1 MYYVKT
7 GYGCGLK
14 VSLVQPS
21 GAAVDLRK
29 VRYIGAVL
37 RLPGGQT
44 MTVSDINFDELTN
57 NVFVRLLST
66 RELTTEGNYA
76 IVFNV
81 KLSDNTMYSTQL
93 VEIINVDADNPAGYI
108 ETTIAMSL
116 TVVNF
121 PSNVDVTGC
130 SPKISDNNTW
140 LVYDDNLNAY
150 VDTGVSVGY
159 AELTTRY
166 DGVFASIITPATAA
180 TDAANAAAA
189 LANEKAGLADD
200 AATNANE
207 KAQAAE
213 SAAGN
218 ASQKAAAAN
227 TAAGNANEKAQ
238 AAQTAANA
246 ANNAASAATSAA
258 AAATAAVVNMDTV
271 LGVLAH
277 ADATVEKKLETLAEL
292 VIGIISGTVLVEKLN
307 VRNLGVWGDNN
318 LVVVGSGAP
327 TAKPDRAGQIYIDK
341 TNNATYKSTGNSA
354 VSDWKTI

>member
-37 RLPGGQT
+37 RLPSGQT

-57 NVFVRLLST
+57 NVFVRLLPT

-93 VEIINVDADNPAGYI
+93 VEIINVNANNPAGYI

-159 AELTTRY
+159 AELTSRY

-238 AAQTAANA
+238 AAQEAATA

>member
-57 NVFVRLLST
+57 NVFVRLLPT

-227 TAAGNANEKAQ
+227 TAAENANEKAQ
-238 AAQTAANA
+238 AAQTAATA

>member
-21 GAAVDLRK
+21 GAAVNLRK

-57 NVFVRLLST
+57 NVFVRLLPT

-116 TVVNF
+116 AVVNF

-130 SPKISDNNTW
+130 SPKVSDNNTW

-166 DGVFASIITPATAA
+166 DGVFASIITPANKA
-180 TDAANAAAA
+180 TD
-189 LANEKAGLADD
+189 
-200 AATNANE
+200 
-207 KAQAAE
+207 
-213 SAAGN
+213 
-218 ASQKAAAAN
+218 AAN
-227 TAAGNANEKAQ
+227 TAAGNANTAATVATSAGAYASEKAQ
-238 AAQTAANA
+238 AANTAAANASEKAAAANTAARNANEKATAANA
-246 ANNAASAATSAA
+246 AASAAND
-258 AAATAAVVNMDTV
+258 AVVNMDTV
-271 LGVLAH
+271 FGVLAH
-277 ADATVEKKLETLAEL
+277 ADVTIEKKLDTLAKL

-318 LVVVGSGAP
+318 LVVVGSGTP

-354 VSDWKTI
+354 VSDWKTF

>member
-57 NVFVRLLST
+57 NVFVRLLPT

-93 VEIINVDADNPAGYI
+93 VEIINVNANNPAGYI

-159 AELTTRY
+159 AELTSRY
-166 DGVFASIITPATAA
+166 DGVFASIITPATEA
-180 TDAANAAAA
+180 TDAANTAAGNANTAAASA
-189 LANEKAGLADD
+189 TSAGAY
-200 AATNANE
+200 ASE

-218 ASQKAAAAN
+218 ATAKATLAN

-238 AAQTAANA
+238 AAQDAATA
-246 ANNAASAATSAA
+246 ANNAAAAATSAA

>member
-37 RLPGGQT
+37 RLPSGQT

-57 NVFVRLLST
+57 NVFVRLLPT

-93 VEIINVDADNPAGYI
+93 VEIINVNANNPAGYI

-140 LVYDDNLNAY
+140 LVYDDALNAY

-159 AELTTRY
+159 AELTSRY

-238 AAQTAANA
+238 AAQDAATA

>member
-57 NVFVRLLST
+57 NVFVRLLPT

-93 VEIINVDADNPAGYI
+93 VEIINVNANNPAGYI

-140 LVYDDNLNAY
+140 LVYDDTLNAY

-159 AELTTRY
+159 AELTSRY

-180 TDAANAAAA
+180 TDAANAAA
-189 LANEKAGLADD
+189 E
-200 AATNANE
+200 NANTAAASATSAGAYASE

-218 ASQKAAAAN
+218 ATAKATLANNAATN
-227 TAAGNANEKAQ
+227 AGNKAQ
-238 AAQTAANA
+238 AAQDAATA

-258 AAATAAVVNMDTV
+258 ASATAAVVNMDTV

>member
-57 NVFVRLLST
+57 NVFVRLLPT

-93 VEIINVDADNPAGYI
+93 VEIINVNANNPAGYI

-159 AELTTRY
+159 AELTSRY

-189 LANEKAGLADD
+189 NANEKAGLADT

-238 AAQTAANA
+238 AAQDAATA

>member
-57 NVFVRLLST
+57 NIFVRLLPT

-130 SPKISDNNTW
+130 SPKVSDNNTW

-166 DGVFASIITPATAA
+166 DGVFASIITPATEA
-180 TDAANAAAA
+180 TDAANAAAGNA
-189 LANEKAGLADD
+189 TD
-200 AATNANE
+200 AAASATSAGAYASE

-218 ASQKAAAAN
+218 ASEKAAAAN
-227 TAAGNANEKAQ
+227 TAAANANEKA
-238 AAQTAANA
+238 TAANA
-246 ANNAASAATSAA
+246 AASAANDAA
-258 AAATAAVVNMDTV
+258 SAATAAVVNMDTV
-271 LGVLAH
+271 FGVLAH
-277 ADATVEKKLETLAEL
+277 ADATIEKKLDTLAKL

-327 TAKPDRAGQIYIDK
+327 TAKPDRSGQIYIDK

>member
-21 GAAVDLRK
+21 GAAVNLRK

-57 NVFVRLLST
+57 NVFVRLLPT

-116 TVVNF
+116 AVVNF

-130 SPKISDNNTW
+130 SPKVSDNNTW

-166 DGVFASIITPATAA
+166 DGVFASIITPANKA
-180 TDAANAAAA
+180 TDAAN
-189 LANEKAGLADD
+189 
-200 AATNANE
+200 
-207 KAQAAE
+207 
-213 SAAGN
+213 
-218 ASQKAAAAN
+218 
-227 TAAGNANEKAQ
+227 
-238 AAQTAANA
+238 TAANA
-246 ANNAASAATSAA
+246 AND
-258 AAATAAVVNMDTV
+258 AVVNMDTV
-271 LGVLAH
+271 FGVLAH
-277 ADATVEKKLETLAEL
+277 ADVTIEKKLDTLAKL

-318 LVVVGSGAP
+318 LVVVGSGTP

-354 VSDWKTI
+354 VSDWKTF

>member
-37 RLPGGQT
+37 RLPSGQT

-57 NVFVRLLST
+57 NVFVRLLPT

-93 VEIINVDADNPAGYI
+93 VEIINVNANNPAGYI

-159 AELTTRY
+159 AELTSRY

-227 TAAGNANEKAQ
+227 TAAGNANEKAT
-238 AAQTAANA
+238 AAQEAATA

>member
-37 RLPGGQT
+37 RLPSGQT

-57 NVFVRLLST
+57 NVFVRLLPT
-66 RELTTEGNYA
+66 RELTAEGNYA

-81 KLSDNTMYSTQL
+81 KLSDNTMYSTAL
-93 VEIINVDADNPAGYI
+93 AELINVDDDNPGGYV
-108 ETTIAMSL
+108 EQTVALTL

-140 LVYDDNLNAY
+140 LVYDDTLNAY

-166 DGVFASIITPATAA
+166 DGVIASIVTPATEA
-180 TDAANAAAA
+180 TDAANAAATAANAAATLATDAAADADAAKDAANDAATAATEKAA
-189 LANEKAGLADD
+189 LANTKAAAADT
-200 AATNANE
+200 AAT
-207 KAQAAE
+207 
-213 SAAGN
+213 
-218 ASQKAAAAN
+218 AAN
-227 TAAGNANEKAQ
+227 TAA
-238 AAQTAANA
+238 TAAND
-246 ANNAASAATSAA
+246 AASAATSAA
-258 AAATAAVVNMDTV
+258 SAATTAVVNMETV
-271 LGVLAH
+271 FAVLAH
-277 ADATVEKKLETLAEL
+277 ADATVEKKLETLAAL
-292 VIGIISGTVLVEKLN
+292 VIGIISGEVLVEKLN

-327 TAKPDRAGQIYIDK
+327 SAKPDRAGQFYID
-341 TNNATYKSTGNSA
+341 TANNAAYKSTGNAA

>member
-57 NVFVRLLST
+57 NVFVRLLPT

-81 KLSDNTMYSTQL
+81 KLSDNTMYSTKL
-93 VEIINVDADNPAGYI
+93 VEIINVNANNPAGYI

-159 AELTTRY
+159 AELTSRY

-238 AAQTAANA
+238 AAQDAATA

>member
-57 NVFVRLLST
+57 NVFVRLLPT

-166 DGVFASIITPATAA
+166 DGVFASIITPATEA
-180 TDAANAAAA
+180 TDAANAAASNANTKAGLANDAATLANTKAGLANDAAA
-189 LANEKAGLADD
+189 LANEKATLANQKAGLAAEKAAD
-200 AATNANE
+200 AA
-207 KAQAAE
+207 
-213 SAAGN
+213 SAA
-218 ASQKAAAAN
+218 SAAN
-227 TAAGNANEKAQ
+227 D
-238 AAQTAANA
+238 
-246 ANNAASAATSAA
+246 AASAATSAA

-271 LGVLAH
+271 FGVLAH
-277 ADATVEKKLETLAEL
+277 ADATIEKKLDTLAKL

>member
-166 DGVFASIITPATAA
+166 DGVFASIITPATDA

>member
-21 GAAVDLRK
+21 GAAVNLRK

-57 NVFVRLLST
+57 NVFVRLLPT

-116 TVVNF
+116 AVVNF

-130 SPKISDNNTW
+130 SPKVSDNNTW

-166 DGVFASIITPATAA
+166 DGVFASIITPANKA
-180 TDAANAAAA
+180 TDAANTAAGN
-189 LANEKAGLADD
+189 ANT
-200 AATNANE
+200 AATVATSAGAYASE
-207 KAQAAE
+207 KAQAANT
-213 SAAGN
+213 AAAN
-218 ASQKAAAAN
+218 ASEKAAAAN
-227 TAAGNANEKAQ
+227 TAAGNANEKAT
-238 AAQTAANA
+238 AANAAASAANDAASAANTAANA
-246 ANNAASAATSAA
+246 AND
-258 AAATAAVVNMDTV
+258 AVVNMDTV
-271 LGVLAH
+271 FGVLAH
-277 ADATVEKKLETLAEL
+277 ADVTIEKKLDTLAKL

-318 LVVVGSGAP
+318 LVVVGSGTP

-354 VSDWKTI
+354 VSDWKTF

>member
-37 RLPGGQT
+37 RLPSGQT

-57 NVFVRLLST
+57 NVFVRLLPT

-130 SPKISDNNTW
+130 SPKIGDNNTW
-140 LVYDDNLNAY
+140 LVYDDELNAY

-159 AELTTRY
+159 AELTSRY
-166 DGVFASIITPATAA
+166 DGVFASIITPATEA
-180 TDAANAAAA
+180 TDAANAAASNANTKAGLANDAATLANTKAGLANDAAA
-189 LANEKAGLADD
+189 LANEKATLANQKAGLAAEKAAD
-200 AATNANE
+200 AA
-207 KAQAAE
+207 
-213 SAAGN
+213 SAA
-218 ASQKAAAAN
+218 SAAN
-227 TAAGNANEKAQ
+227 D
-238 AAQTAANA
+238 
-246 ANNAASAATSAA
+246 AASAATSAA
-258 AAATAAVVNMDTV
+258 SAATTAVVNMDTV
-271 LGVLAH
+271 FGVLAH
-277 ADATVEKKLETLAEL
+277 ADATIEKKLDTLAEL

>member
-57 NVFVRLLST
+57 NVFVRLLPT

-130 SPKISDNNTW
+130 SPKVSDNNTW

-166 DGVFASIITPATAA
+166 DGVFASIITPATEA
-180 TDAANAAAA
+180 TDAANAAASN
-189 LANEKAGLADD
+189 ANTKAGLAND
-200 AATNANE
+200 AATLANQKAGLANDAASNANDKATLANQKAGLAAE
-207 KAQAAE
+207 KAADAA
-213 SAAGN
+213 SAA
-218 ASQKAAAAN
+218 SAAN
-227 TAAGNANEKAQ
+227 D
-238 AAQTAANA
+238 
-246 ANNAASAATSAA
+246 AASAATSAA
-258 AAATAAVVNMDTV
+258 ASATAAVVNMDTV
-271 LGVLAH
+271 FGVLAH
-277 ADATVEKKLETLAEL
+277 ADATIEKKLDTLAKL

>member
-21 GAAVDLRK
+21 GAAVNLRK

-57 NVFVRLLST
+57 NVFVRLLPT

-116 TVVNF
+116 AVVNF

-130 SPKISDNNTW
+130 SPKVSDNNTW

-166 DGVFASIITPATAA
+166 DGVFASIITPANKA
-180 TDAANAAAA
+180 TD
-189 LANEKAGLADD
+189 
-200 AATNANE
+200 
-207 KAQAAE
+207 
-213 SAAGN
+213 
-218 ASQKAAAAN
+218 AAN
-227 TAAGNANEKAQ
+227 TAAGNANTAATVATSAGAYASEKAQ
-238 AAQTAANA
+238 AANTAAANASEKASAANTAANA
-246 ANNAASAATSAA
+246 AND
-258 AAATAAVVNMDTV
+258 AVVNMDTV
-271 LGVLAH
+271 FGVLAH
-277 ADATVEKKLETLAEL
+277 ADVTIEKKLDTLAKL

-318 LVVVGSGAP
+318 LVVVGSGTP

-354 VSDWKTI
+354 VSDWKTF

>member
-37 RLPGGQT
+37 RIPGGQT
-44 MTVSDINFDELTN
+44 MTVSDINLDELTN
-57 NVFVRLLST
+57 NVFVRLLPT

-166 DGVFASIITPATAA
+166 DGVFASIVTPATEA
-180 TDAANAAAA
+180 TDAANAAASNANTKAGLANDAATLANTKAGLANDAAA
-189 LANEKAGLADD
+189 LANEKATLANQKAGLAAEKAAD
-200 AATNANE
+200 AA
-207 KAQAAE
+207 
-213 SAAGN
+213 SAA
-218 ASQKAAAAN
+218 SAAN
-227 TAAGNANEKAQ
+227 D
-238 AAQTAANA
+238 
-246 ANNAASAATSAA
+246 AASAATSAA
-258 AAATAAVVNMDTV
+258 SAATTAVVNMDTV
-271 LGVLAH
+271 FGVLAH
-277 ADATVEKKLETLAEL
+277 ADATIEKKLDTLAKL

>member
-57 NVFVRLLST
+57 NVFVRLLPT

-93 VEIINVDADNPAGYI
+93 VEIINVNANNPAGYI

-121 PSNVDVTGC
+121 PSNVAVTGC

-150 VDTGVSVGY
+150 VDTGVSV
-159 AELTTRY
+159 
-166 DGVFASIITPATAA
+166 
-180 TDAANAAAA
+180 
-189 LANEKAGLADD
+189 
-200 AATNANE
+200 
-207 KAQAAE
+207 
-213 SAAGN
+213 
-218 ASQKAAAAN
+218 
-227 TAAGNANEKAQ
+227 
-238 AAQTAANA
+238 
-246 ANNAASAATSAA
+246 
-258 AAATAAVVNMDTV
+258 VNMDTV

-277 ADATVEKKLETLAEL
+277 ADATVEKKLETLAKL

>member
-57 NVFVRLLST
+57 NVFVRLLPT

-93 VEIINVDADNPAGYI
+93 VEIINVNADNPAGYI

-166 DGVFASIITPATAA
+166 DGVFASIITPATEA
-180 TDAANAAAA
+180 TDAANTAAGNANTAAASA
-189 LANEKAGLADD
+189 TSAGAY
-200 AATNANE
+200 ASE

-213 SAAGN
+213 S
-218 ASQKAAAAN
+218 
-227 TAAGNANEKAQ
+227 AAGNANEKAQ
-238 AAQTAANA
+238 AAQTAATA

-277 ADATVEKKLETLAEL
+277 ADATVEKKLETLAKL

>member
-57 NVFVRLLST
+57 NVFVRLLPT

-93 VEIINVDADNPAGYI
+93 VEIINVDADNPAGHI

-130 SPKISDNNTW
+130 SPKVSDNNTW

-166 DGVFASIITPATAA
+166 DGVFASIITPATEA
-180 TDAANAAAA
+180 TDAANAAAGNA
-189 LANEKAGLADD
+189 TD
-200 AATNANE
+200 AAASATSAGAYASE

-218 ASQKAAAAN
+218 ASEKAAAAN
-227 TAAGNANEKAQ
+227 TAAANANEKA
-238 AAQTAANA
+238 TAANA
-246 ANNAASAATSAA
+246 AASAANDAASAATSAA

-271 LGVLAH
+271 FGVLAH
-277 ADATVEKKLETLAEL
+277 ADATIEKKLDTLAKL

>member
-37 RLPGGQT
+37 RLPSGQT

-57 NVFVRLLST
+57 NVFVRLLPT

-93 VEIINVDADNPAGYI
+93 VEIINVNANNPAGYI

-159 AELTTRY
+159 AELTSRY

-180 TDAANAAAA
+180 TDAANAAA
-189 LANEKAGLADD
+189 E
-200 AATNANE
+200 NANTAAASATSAGAYASE

-227 TAAGNANEKAQ
+227 TAAGNANEKAT
-238 AAQTAANA
+238 AAQDAATA

-277 ADATVEKKLETLAEL
+277 ADATVEKKLETLAKL

>member
-57 NVFVRLLST
+57 NVFVRLLPT

-130 SPKISDNNTW
+130 SPKVSDNNTW

-180 TDAANAAAA
+180 TDAANAAASA
-189 LANEKAGLADD
+189 ANTAASGANSAGAY
-200 AATNANE
+200 ANE
-207 KAQAAE
+207 KAQAAD

-218 ASQKAAAAN
+218 ASEKATLANNAAA
-227 TAAGNANEKAQ
+227 NANEKA
-238 AAQTAANA
+238 TAANA
-246 ANNAASAATSAA
+246 AASAANDAASAATSAA
-258 AAATAAVVNMDTV
+258 ASATAAVVNMDTV
-271 LGVLAH
+271 FGVLAH
-277 ADATVEKKLETLAEL
+277 ADATIEKKLDTLAKL